1 MSLKNKIA
9 LVTGGSRGL
18 GKNTAFR
25 LAQNGADVVITYRK
39 EKDAADRVVS
49 EISGMGNKAAALQL
63 DMGNINTLD
72 TFVDQVSQ
80 VISGQWNRDSFDILI
95 NNAGIIAHEMIAETS
110 EETFDQL
117 MNIHLKGVY
126 FLTQKLLTRM
136 GDGGRIVNF
145 SSGLARFT
153 FPGFA
158 AYAIMKGGIEVYTRY
173 LAKELGE
180 RKITANVIAPGPI
193 HTDMN
198 QARFEENPQMVEMM
212 VSLTALGR
220 IGEASDI
227 GGVVAFLCSDEAGWI
242 SGQRIELS
250 GGMLL

>member
-1 MSLKNKIA
+1 MSLNNKIA

-18 GKNTAFR
+18 GKNTAFH
-25 LAQNGADVVITYRK
+25 LTQNGADVVITYRK

-49 EISGMGNKAAALQL
+49 EITGMGNKAAALQL
-63 DMGNINTLD
+63 DVGDIGALD
-72 TFVDQVSQ
+72 AFVEQFSQ
-80 VISGQWNRDSFDILI
+80 VVSGQWNRDSFDILI
-95 NNAGIIAHEMIAETS
+95 NNAGIITHEMIAETT
-110 EETFDQL
+110 EESFDQL

-126 FLTQKLLTRM
+126 FLTQKLLSRM
-136 GDGGRIVNF
+136 ADGGRIVNF
-145 SSGLARFT
+145 SSGLARFS

-158 AYAIMKGGIEVYTRY
+158 AYAIMKGGIEVFTRY

-198 QARFEENPQMVEMM
+198 KERFEDNPQMVEMM
-212 VSLTALGR
+212 VALTSLGR
-220 IGEASDI
+220 IGEAGDI
-227 GGVVAFLCSDEAGWI
+227 GGVAAFLCSDEAGWV